1 MSGDLSHYSHLI
13 EFTGVKFDLYGEITR
28 STLRFLGSQ
37 DLLVSA
43 AFGTSAST
51 LGAVAG
57 TLEWAGVDGQTI
69 FVDNPDAQATL
80 NTTVMQQSV
89 YLLDN
94 EDGSQSAYL
103 VYVNSDVSIY
113 VFSILGNG
121 IFEDRFS
128 QEMATD
134 LLMDIVFID
143 VVEKFGTM
151 TIVADG
157 QNAADGATGEYIG
170 SLVDLEQSTD
180 LNLIDPSSGGGSV
193 VPNISEGD
201 GVIWGTDGDDDL
213 FGTDLAD
220 VIKALDGDD
229 TVHAGAGN
237 DMIYGHAG
245 NDFLFGED
253 GNDTIWASAGDD
265 IVEGGAG
272 DDRLGVGHGS
282 DTVDGGDGNDMIVKI
297 SGSGTVYGGGG
308 DDTLIGGYQND
319 FISGGS
325 GADWIKGDISDL
337 IGGLDT
343 IEGGSGND
351 ILSGGKST
359 DTFVFRPNDGY
370 DIIARFEL
378 NERSV
383 DAEINS
389 AAGFSRDWQALD
401 RIHLVGF
408 EDISSENVMSYISQG
423 ETGAVFSHQGTTI
436 EFYGVSVDDLDA
448 RNFYFG

>member
-13 EFTGVKFDLYGEITR
+13 EFTGVKFALNGEITR

-37 DLLVSA
+37 DLLISA
-43 AFGTSAST
+43 ALGTSAST

-57 TLEWAGVDGQTI
+57 TLEWAGMDGQTI

-94 EDGSQSAYL
+94 DDGSQSAYL

-113 VFSILGNG
+113 IFSILGNG
-121 IFEDRFS
+121 IFEDTFS

-157 QNAADGATGEYIG
+157 RNAADGATGEYIG
-170 SLVDLEQSTD
+170 ALVDLEQSTD

-229 TVHAGAGN
+229 TVHAGAGD
-237 DMIYGHAG
+237 DMVYGHAG
-245 NDFLFGED
+245 NDFLYGED
-253 GNDTIWASAGDD
+253 GNDTVWASDGDD
-265 IVEGGAG
+265 LVQGGTG
-272 DDRLGVGHGS
+272 DDRLGAGHGS
-282 DTVDGGDGNDMIVKI
+282 DTVDGGDGNDTIIKI
-297 SGSGTVYGGGG
+297 SGDGALYGGA
-308 DDTLIGGYQND
+308 DNDILIGGYQND
-319 FISGGS
+319 HIYGGS
-325 GADWIKGDISDL
+325 GADWIRGDISDL
-337 IGGLDT
+337 IGGIDVIDGGAGDDT
-343 IEGGSGND
+343 
-351 ILSGGKST
+351 LSGGKSA
-359 DTFVFRPNDGY
+359 DSFVFRPDDGN

-378 NERSV
+378 NRTSV
-383 DAEINS
+383 DAVINE
-389 AAGFSRDWQALD
+389 AAEFARDWDALD
-401 RIHLVGF
+401 QIHLIGF
-408 EDISSENVMSYISQG
+408 DGISQENVMSYITQG
-423 ETGAVFSHQGTTI
+423 ETGAIFSHQGTTI
-436 EFYGVSVDDLDA
+436 EFLGVSVDELSAGD
-448 RNFYFG
+448 FYFG